1 MASDTIRVRF
11 APSPTGMLHVGGA
24 RTALFNWLFAR
35 HCGGAFIV
43 RIEDTDRA
51 RFDARALDDITASL
65 RWLGL
70 QWDEGYEVG
79 GPCGPYVQSERSALY
94 LRHAQQLLD
103 SGHAYKCYC
112 TPDQLA
118 AAREQQQ
125 RDGSAPG
132 YDRACRDLSPDAR
145 AAHDAAGTP
154 CVIRFRMPL
163 TGATTFTDAI
173 RGVISY
179 PNAQQDDFVLLKSD
193 GFPTYH
199 LANIVDDHL
208 MRISHVLRGDEWI
221 PSTPKH
227 VQLYAAFGWQPPVF
241 AHLPV
246 ILAPGGGKLSKRHGA
261 AAVCEYR
268 ARGYLPDALV
278 NFLALLGW
286 AVSSDNEIVP
296 RAQMIKEFTLEG
308 INKTG
313 AQFDHE
319 KLNWMNGAYIR
330 QLPLAEFIREVTPF
344 LTAAGVLT
352 GDEDHVRVAQVLQM
366 EQARVHLLSDAPAA
380 CAFFFADPLEY
391 EPQAVKKILQKAG
404 TRAHLQAVHDLLAG
418 VPSDQFDAAHLET
431 LLQEYLTR
439 SGQPLKNIVHPLR
452 VAVTGRSASPG
463 IFETLVGIGQ
473 ARVVQRLAYAVEHL
487 CNTP

>member
-1 MASDTIRVRF
+1 
-11 APSPTGMLHVGGA
+11 MLHVGGA

-35 HCGGAFIV
+35 HCGGTFIL

-51 RFDARALDDITASL
+51 RYDARALDDISASL

-70 QWDEGYEVG
+70 QWDEGYDVG
-79 GPCGPYVQSERSALY
+79 GPCGPYVQSERTAIY
-94 LRHAQQLLD
+94 LQHAQQLLD
-103 SGHAYKCYC
+103 RGHAYKCYC
-112 TPDQLA
+112 TPDRLA

-125 RDGSAPG
+125 RDGGAPG

-145 AAHDAAGTP
+145 AALDAAGAP
-154 CVIRFRMPL
+154 FVIRFRMPL
-163 TGATTFTDAI
+163 DGATTFTDAI
-173 RGVISY
+173 RGAISY

-208 MRISHVLRGDEWI
+208 MQISHVLRGDEWI

-268 ARGYLPDALV
+268 ALGYLPDALV

-286 AVSSDNEIVP
+286 AVASDNEIVP
-296 RAQMIKEFTLEG
+296 RAQMLKEFTLEG

-344 LTAAGVLT
+344 LTNAGVLK
-352 GDEDHVRVAQVLQM
+352 GAEDPAQVAQVLHM

-380 CAFFFADPLEY
+380 CAFFFADTLEY
-391 EPQAVKKILQKAG
+391 DPQAVKKVLQKEG
-404 TRAHLQAVHDLLAG
+404 VREHLLAVRDLLAG
-418 VPSDQFDAAHLET
+418 VPPGQFDAAHLEA

-439 SGQPLKNIVHPLR
+439 SGQPLKNVVHPLR

-463 IFETLVGIGQ
+463 IFETLVAIGQ
-473 ARVVQRLAYAVEHL
+473 ARVVQRLTHAAGQL
-487 CNTP
+487 CSAP

>member
-1 MASDTIRVRF
+1 MTADPVRVRF

-35 HCGGAFIV
+35 HCGGTFIL

-51 RFDARALDDITASL
+51 RYDARALDDISASL

-70 QWDEGYEVG
+70 QWDEGYEIG
-79 GPCGPYVQSERSALY
+79 GPCGPYVQSERTAIY
-94 LRHAQQLLD
+94 LQHAQQLLD

-112 TPDQLA
+112 TPDRLA

-145 AAHDAAGTP
+145 AAHNAAGAP
-154 CVIRFRMPL
+154 FVIRFRMPL
-163 TGATTFTDAI
+163 TGATTFVDAI
-173 RGVISY
+173 RGAISY

-268 ARGYLPDALV
+268 ALGYLPDALV

-286 AVSSDNEIVP
+286 AVAADNEIVP
-296 RAQMIKEFTLEG
+296 RAQMLKEFTLEG

-330 QLPLAEFIREVTPF
+330 QLPLAEFMREVTPF
-344 LTAAGVLT
+344 LTNAGVLK
-352 GDEDHVRVAQVLQM
+352 GAEDPAQVAQVLQM

-380 CAFFFADPLEY
+380 CAFFFADTLEY
-391 EPQAVKKILQKAG
+391 DRQAVKKVLQREG
-404 TRAHLQAVHDLLAG
+404 VRDHLLAVCDLLAG
-418 VPSDQFDAAHLET
+418 VPPGQFDAAHLEAR
-431 LLQEYLTR
+431 LQEYLTR
-439 SGQPLKNIVHPLR
+439 SGRPLKNVVHPLR

-463 IFETLVGIGQ
+463 IFETLVAIGQ
-473 ARVVQRLAYAVEHL
+473 ARVVQRLTHAAGQL
-487 CNTP
+487 CSAP

>member
-1 MASDTIRVRF
+1 MASAPIRVRF

-35 HCGGAFIV
+35 HCGGTFIL

-70 QWDEGYEVG
+70 PWDEGYEVG
-79 GPCGPYVQSERSALY
+79 GPCGPYVQSERTALY
-94 LRHAQQLLD
+94 RQHAQQLLD

-112 TPDQLA
+112 TPERLA
-118 AAREQQQ
+118 AARDQQQ

-132 YDRACRDLSPDAR
+132 YDRACRELGADAR
-145 AAHDAAGTP
+145 AALDAAGAP

-163 TGATTFTDAI
+163 DGATTFADAI
-173 RGVISY
+173 RGDISY

-208 MRISHVLRGDEWI
+208 MQISHVLRGDEWI

-268 ARGYLPDALV
+268 ALGYLPDALV

-296 RAQMIKEFTLEG
+296 RAQMVKEFTIEG

-330 QLPLAEFIREVTPF
+330 QLPLAEFIQAATPF
-344 LTAAGVLT
+344 LTNAGVLK
-352 GDEDHVRVAQVLQM
+352 GDEDRAHVAQVLQLM
-366 EQARVHLLSDAPAA
+366 QERVHLLADAPSA
-380 CAFFFADPLEY
+380 CGFFFADTLDY
-391 EPQAVKKILQKAG
+391 DPQAVKKVLQKEG
-404 TRAHLQAVHDLLAG
+404 VRAHLQAVRDVLAG
-418 VPSDQFDAAHLET
+418 VPDDQFDAAHLEAV
-431 LLQEYLTR
+431 LQAYLTR
-439 SGQPLKNIVHPLR
+439 SGQPLKNVVHPLR
-452 VAVTGRSASPG
+452 VAVTGRAASPG
-463 IFETLVGIGQ
+463 IFETLVAIGKT
-473 ARVVQRLAYAVEHL
+473 RVVQRLTHAVEHL
-487 CNTP
+487 CSAP

>member
-1 MASDTIRVRF
+1 MASDAIRVRF

-35 HCGGAFIV
+35 HCGGTFIL

-70 QWDEGYEVG
+70 PWDEGYEVG
-79 GPCGPYVQSERSALY
+79 GPCGPYVQSERTARY
-94 LRHAQQLLD
+94 VQHAQQLLD
-103 SGHAYKCYC
+103 RGHAYKCYC
-112 TPDQLA
+112 TPERLA
-118 AAREQQQ
+118 AARAQQQ
-125 RDGSAPG
+125 RDGGAPG
-132 YDRACRDLSPDAR
+132 YDRACRDLSADAR
-145 AAHDAAGTP
+145 AAHDAAGAP
-154 CVIRFRMPL
+154 CVIRFRMPRD
-163 TGATTFTDAI
+163 GATTFTDAI
-173 RGVISY
+173 RGAISY

-261 AAVCEYR
+261 AAVGEYR
-268 ARGYLPDALV
+268 ALGYLPDALV

-296 RAQMIKEFTLEG
+296 RAQMVKEFTLES

-330 QLPLAEFIREVTPF
+330 QLPLAEFIRVATPF
-344 LTAAGVLT
+344 LAAAGVLT
-352 GDEDHVRVAQVLQM
+352 GAEDSDQVTRVLQM
-366 EQARVHLLSDAPAA
+366 EQARVQLLSDAPAA
-380 CAFFFADPLEY
+380 CAFFFAETLAYD
-391 EPQAVKKILQKAG
+391 PQAVKKGLQQDG
-404 TRAHLQAVHDLLAG
+404 TRIQLQAVRDLLAG
-418 VPSDQFDAAHLET
+418 MPAGQFDAAHLEAV
-431 LLQEYLTR
+431 LQEYLTR
-439 SGQPLKNIVHPLR
+439 SGQPLKNVVHPLR

-463 IFETLVGIGQ
+463 IYETLAAIGQ
-473 ARVVQRLAYAVEHL
+473 ARVVQRLTHAIEHL
-487 CNTP
+487 CGTP